1 MFSYSLSNI
10 MKMYSAYVASKI
22 SRPSE
27 VLPDPRDEYGGTG
40 TADNNNDTSSL
51 RSGKSKFGGSTIV
64 TGGKSGF
71 PSSQLRLTEERL
83 HALELSFHA
92 NSPTHDL
99 LSKTTTS
106 GVAIEVR
113 KTELN
118 PRRVIHKDV
127 LRSKIEREGRKARF
141 SSTLNELGS
150 FL

>member
-1 MFSYSLSNI
+1 MFSYSLNNI
-10 MKMYSAYVASKI
+10 MKSYTAYMASKL
-22 SRPSE
+22 RPTE
-27 VLPDPRDEYGGTG
+27 VLPDPRDKYGDAG
-40 TADNNNDTSSL
+40 DNNNDASSL
-51 RSGKSKFGGSTIV
+51 RSGKSKFGGSVV
-64 TGGKSGF
+64 TNSGKSGF
-71 PSSQLRLTEERL
+71 PNSQLRLTEERL
-83 HALELSFHA
+83 HALELSFHG
-92 NSPTHDL
+92 NTPKNGLGDF
-99 LSKTTTS
+99 SKTTTS